1 MNRVERFRGRN
12 PGEAMRKARE
22 ALGDEARLLRA
33 RRISGWNDPVPAY
46 EVSVTTGATEE
57 ESASENLAALRREI
71 EELKQLVS
79 ARSVV
84 PDAHGPGEHELD
96 ADHEVWIDRL
106 RRRGIPR
113 VRAEQIVREA
123 AAAAPGDVAGAIART
138 IASDLE
144 SHADSRPLGERTTV
158 FVGPSGAGKTTT
170 IAKVAADLA
179 ARGKRP
185 VLVTTD
191 GESVAGEDE
200 LARVAHALGLPFET
214 AFFSGQLAALAGRK
228 IKDGLLVDTP
238 GRSPFADEGLHGL
251 DEIIGS
257 IPDAEVVLVLA
268 ATTDREEAR
277 ALCLAFR
284 SLGVAR
290 VVVTK
295 LDELG
300 RPGRLVELASV
311 LGTPIACITH
321 GRDARGTSSHASDA
335 AVLARVLGSAG
346 AVETRA

>member
-1 MNRVERFRGRN
+1 
-12 PGEAMRKARE
+12 MRKARE
-22 ALGDEARLLRA
+22 AMGDEARLLRA

-46 EVSVTTGATEE
+46 EVSVTSAATEE

-71 EELKQLVS
+71 EELKRLVS
-79 ARSVV
+79 TRATS
-84 PDAHGPGEHELD
+84 DAHGANESELD

-113 VRAEQIVREA
+113 LRAEQIVREA
-123 AAAAPGDVAGAIART
+123 AVAAPGDVAGAIART

-144 SHADSRPLGERTTV
+144 SHADSRPLGERPTV

-170 IAKVAADLA
+170 IAKVAADLG

-214 AFFSGQLAALAGRK
+214 AFFSGQLAALVGSPGSK
-228 IKDGLLVDTP
+228 GGLLVDTP
-238 GRSPFADEGLHGL
+238 GRSPFSDEGLQGL
-251 DEIIGS
+251 EEIVGA

-277 ALCLAFR
+277 ALGLAFR
-284 SLGVAR
+284 SLGVGR
-290 VVVTK
+290 VVITK

-300 RPGRLVELASV
+300 RPGRLVELAGV
-311 LGTPIACITH
+311 LGAPIARVTH
-321 GRDARGTSSHASDA
+321 GRDVRGTSSHASDA
-335 AVLARVLGSAG
+335 AVLARVLGSSG